1 MKLIINII
9 IKYFLVYRALLLD
22 LYNSIVKWAITKT
35 MINIIL
41 FLINQNLQ
49 VHDSKTLEIEKSKR
63 LLSLALVLWSNNDH
77 KRFFS

>member
-49 VHDSKTLEIEKSKR
+49 VHDSETLEIEKSKR